1 MSLIQ
6 WKCILQ
12 ELIFA
17 VHKESFYFNLILIND
32 TKVIFFVEHYSFALK
47 SRICLIVHTLL
58 RSYSRPLL
66 GATIAPN
73 LVPWILKNIF
83 SLEMVRRCS
92 LKTWTMSLI
101 YRISSVTYSVAEK
114 ILSFDHLIN
123 QKWIMGNWNRKAR
136 VWKNKRE

>member
-1 MSLIQ
+1 MKRLQWLICWNNKCLESTQ
-6 WKCILQ
+6 DEILRFQNNPKFWEFVFAVSRNECILQ

-17 VHKESFYFNLILIND
+17 VHKESVYFNLILIND

-58 RSYSRPLL
+58 RPYSRPLL

-83 SLEMVRRCS
+83 SLEMVRRCA
-92 LKTWTMSLI
+92 LKTWTHVPDI
-101 YRISSVTYSVAEK
+101 
-114 ILSFDHLIN
+114 
-123 QKWIMGNWNRKAR
+123 
-136 VWKNKRE
+136 